1 MSISFLKE
9 WNKNKIEKAIK
20 EAKELDNAHELTY
33 KPTPTEE
40 EWVWVEGYKG
50 TDRNMCC
57 RDFQYEMNKQFD
69 MPEDTEIKEC
79 ENGFHLCLTLND
91 TFKYYRVVD
100 GNRFFKVKALVRKV
114 DEEKYG
120 TTLRDGWGF
129 VIGECDKLVAKSI
142 IFLEELTIDEIIDAI
157 GGIDLPE
164 QYKPL
169 VIEDGT
175 KYAYDNYNIDTL
187 VEDGYSKPF
196 ATHIVK
202 SNKFDIAHAVGSQK
216 DLSMD
221 MKVLTILYNS

>member
-1 MSISFLKE
+1 MSISFLKA
-9 WNKNKIEKAIK
+9 WNEAKVERAIK
-20 EAKELDNAHELTY
+20 A
-33 KPTPTEE
+33 TEEKE

-69 MPEDTEIKEC
+69 MPEDAEIKEC
-79 ENGFHLCLTLND
+79 ESGFHLCLTLSD
-91 TFKYYRVVD
+91 TFNYYRVID
-100 GNRFFKVKALVRKV
+100 GHRFFKVKALVRKV

-120 TTLRDGWGF
+120 TTIHDGWGF
-129 VIGECDKLVAKSI
+129 VTGKYDKLVAKSI
-142 IFLEELTIDEIIDAI
+142 IFLSELTVDEILKDTTVC
-157 GGIDLPE
+157 DLPE
-164 QYKPL
+164 KYKHMA
-169 VIEDGT
+169 IET
-175 KYAYDNYNIDTL
+175 TIRKAHYNYQTDTL

-221 MKVLTILYNS
+221 MKVFYILNKQ